1 MNISKIKGTAEQL
14 ELTKFKRSSKKDK
27 KNSKKIIHPIDIM
40 EPINIFEWNHISCD
54 LDQKEIEILK
64 NLYYHK
70 RCKCY
75 EWKFLK
81 LERIH
86 LYLKMTSICLT
97 VSGTIVGSV
106 TLNPI
111 VLASIAGPGVL
122 IQGYLMKSDIANKI
136 DKCHFAYTSYQ
147 KILTNLRGFLRGMSY
162 DKKELLHDIK
172 IIDDIVIDSCPT
184 IDHFY
189 KKYDKK
195 FI

>member
-1 MNISKIKGTAEQL
+1 
-14 ELTKFKRSSKKDK
+14 
-27 KNSKKIIHPIDIM
+27 M

-54 LDQKEIEILK
+54 LDEEEAELLK
-64 NLYYHK
+64 NLYRYYHK
-70 RCKCY
+70 RYKCY
-75 EWKFLK
+75 QWKFLK
-81 LERIH
+81 LERTH
-86 LYLKMTSICLT
+86 LYLKMTSIGLT
-97 VSGTIVGSV
+97 VAGSV

-111 VLASIAGPGVL
+111 ILASIAGLGIV

-147 KILTNLRGFLRGMSY
+147 KLLTNLRGFLRGMSY

-172 IIDDIVIDSCPT
+172 TIDDIVIDSCPS

>member
-1 MNISKIKGTAEQL
+1 MNISYIEETATKQL
-14 ELTKFKRSSKKDK
+14 ELSKKDK
-27 KNSKKIIHPIDIM
+27 KNAKKIIHPIDIM

-64 NLYYHK
+64 NLYRYYHK
-70 RCKCY
+70 RYKCY
-75 EWKFLK
+75 EWQFLK

-86 LYLKMTSICLT
+86 LYLKMTSIGLT

-111 VLASIAGPGVL
+111 VLASIEGPGIL

-172 IIDDIVIDSCPT
+172 TIDDIVIDSCPS

-189 KKYDKK
+189 KKYNKK
-195 FI
+195 FSQ

>member
-1 MNISKIKGTAEQL
+1 
-14 ELTKFKRSSKKDK
+14 
-27 KNSKKIIHPIDIM
+27 M

-54 LDQKEIEILK
+54 LDEEEAELLK
-64 NLYYHK
+64 NLYRYYHK
-70 RCKCY
+70 RYKCY
-75 EWKFLK
+75 QWKFSK
-81 LERIH
+81 LERTH
-86 LYLKMTSICLT
+86 LYLKMTSIGLT
-97 VSGTIVGSV
+97 VAGTIVGSI

-111 VLASIAGPGVL
+111 ITASIARPGII
-122 IQGYLMKSDIANKI
+122 IQGYLIKSDIANKA

-147 KILTNLRGFLRGMSY
+147 KLLTQLRGFLRGLSY
-162 DKKELLHDIK
+162 DIKELLHDIK

>member
-1 MNISKIKGTAEQL
+1 MNISYIEGTATKQL
-14 ELTKFKRSSKKDK
+14 DLSKKRQK
-27 KNSKKIIHPIDIM
+27 ECKKIIHPIDIM

-54 LDQKEIEILK
+54 LDQKEIKILK
-64 NLYYHK
+64 NLYTYYHK
-70 RCKCY
+70 RYKCY
-75 EWKFLK
+75 EWQFLK

-86 LYLKMTSICLT
+86 LYLKMTSIGLT

-111 VLASIAGPGVL
+111 VLASIAGPGIL

-147 KILTNLRGFLRGMSY
+147 KLLTNLRGYLRGMSY

-172 IIDDIVIDSCPT
+172 IIDDLIIDSCPS
-184 IDHFY
+184 IDRYY
-189 KKYDKK
+189 KKYYKK
-195 FI
+195 FSQ